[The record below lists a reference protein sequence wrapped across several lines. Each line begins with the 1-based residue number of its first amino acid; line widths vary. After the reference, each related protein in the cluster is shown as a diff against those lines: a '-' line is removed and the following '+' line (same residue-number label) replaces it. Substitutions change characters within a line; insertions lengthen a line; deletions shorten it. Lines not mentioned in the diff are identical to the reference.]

1 MHTISRITE
10 LKKTTT
16 AIRATVLDEKLS
28 VSSDD
33 GTSVGS
39 NTVEVDRSCNTVE
52 VDRGCNTV
60 EVDRGCTTVEVD
72 GVGSCR
78 SRLTRI
84 FTTFEWSNSLP
95 ITSVKFA
102 TKGGKK

>member
-16 AIRATVLDEKLS
+16 TMRATVPDERLS

-33 GTSVGS
+33 GISVGS
-39 NTVEVDRSCNTVE
+39 NTVD

-60 EVDRGCTTVEVD
+60 KVD

-84 FTTFEWSNSLP
+84 FVPFEWSKSLL
-95 ITSVKFA
+95 ISSVKFA
-102 TKGGKK
+102 TKGGGKG

>member
-1 MHTISRITE
+1 MHTISRIRE

-16 AIRATVLDEKLS
+16 AMRARVLDERLS

-33 GTSVGS
+33 GISVGS
-39 NTVEVDRSCNTVE
+39 NTVE

-60 EVDRGCTTVEVD
+60 EVDRGCSTVEVD

-78 SRLTRI
+78 SWLTRI
-84 FTTFEWSNSLP
+84 FITFEWSNSLP
-95 ITSVKFA
+95 IISVKFA
-102 TKGGKK
+102 TKGGGKG